1 MFVEGY
7 PMTGS
12 ASFLKRV
19 NNGKLCAGCGL
30 CEALAGKDSIEMAVS
45 SDGYNRP
52 VQKHPI
58 PGEIDSR
65 LSRIC
70 PGLSVELAT
79 EVKENHPLWG
89 PHLSVAE
96 AHTTRADVRFT
107 ASSGGA
113 LTAILIH
120 LLETKQV
127 DFVVHNRADDANP
140 LANITVASHTVDEIK
155 AGAGSRYAPS
165 SPLANLETYL
175 TTGETFAVVGKPCD
189 IAALRALG
197 RQDPRIEKQI
207 PFMVSFFC
215 AGVPSLHGARKV
227 VEKMGASNDD
237 VIGFRYRGHGWP
249 GLATA
254 TLKDGSKREMSYFES
269 WGDVLSSHVQF
280 RCKVC
285 PDGVGAFADIVCADA
300 WHCDER
306 GYPIFEEEEGKSLII
321 TRTKCGNHLY
331 EQILQAKK
339 LVGSSISID
348 AIDAMQP
355 GQVWRKSVVSARLAA
370 LKLLAKPVPGY
381 IGLCLDEAARYSS
394 TMTRLRNFLGTIRRI
409 LKSKP

>member
-1 MFVEGY
+1 MPVEGY
-7 PMTGS
+7 PMTDS

-19 NNGKLCAGCGL
+19 NNGNLCAGCGI
-30 CEALAGKDSIEMAVS
+30 CEAIAGKDSIEMAVS

-52 VQKHPI
+52 VQKRAI
-58 PGEIDSR
+58 SGEIDSR

-70 PGLSVELAT
+70 PGLSVELET
-79 EVKENHPLWG
+79 DVKENHPLWG
-89 PHLSVAE
+89 PNIMTAE
-96 AHTTRADVRFT
+96 AHSTREDVRFT

-120 LLETKQV
+120 LIETGQV

-165 SPLANLETYL
+165 SPLAHLETYL
-175 TTGETFAVVGKPCD
+175 ATGKIFAVVGKPCD

-197 RQDPRIEKQI
+197 RQDPRIDKQI
-207 PFMVSFFC
+207 PCMISFFC

-227 VEKMGASNDD
+227 VEKMGAFNED
-237 VIGFRYRGHGWP
+237 VIAFRYRGHGWP

-254 TLKDGSKREMSYFES
+254 NLKDGSKREMSYFES
-269 WGDVLSSHVQF
+269 WGGVLSSHVQF

-285 PDGVGAFADIVCADA
+285 PDGVGAFADIVCGDA
-300 WHCDER
+300 WHCDDR
-306 GYPIFEEEEGKSLII
+306 GYPVFEEEDGKSLII
-321 TRTKCGNHLY
+321 ARTNAGATLLEAAQCSKDIELSAIG
-331 EQILQAKK
+331 
-339 LVGSSISID
+339 ID

-355 GQVWRKSVVSARLAA
+355 GQIWRKSVVSARLLA
-370 LKLLAKPVPGY
+370 LRLLGKTVPRY
-381 IGLCLDEAARYSS
+381 SGLFLKESARYTSRK
-394 TMTRLRNFLGTIRRI
+394 TRLKNFLGTFRRV
-409 LKSKP
+409 LQQ

>member
-1 MFVEGY
+1 
-7 PMTGS
+7 MTGS

-19 NNGKLCAGCGL
+19 NNGNLCAGCGL

-52 VQKHPI
+52 VQKRPI
-58 PGEIDSR
+58 PGEIDSS
-65 LSRIC
+65 LSRTC

-79 EVKENHPLWG
+79 EVRANHPLWG
-89 PHLSVAE
+89 PYLAVAE
-96 AHTTRADVRFT
+96 AHSTRENVRFT

-140 LANITVASHTVDEIK
+140 LANITVASHTIDEIK

-175 TTGETFAVVGKPCD
+175 ATGKPFAVVGKPCD

-197 RQDPRIEKQI
+197 RLDPRIERQI
-207 PFMVSFFC
+207 PCMVSFFC

-227 VEKMGASNDD
+227 VEKMGASNED
-237 VIGFRYRGHGWP
+237 VIAFRYRGHGWP

-254 TLKDGSKREMSYFES
+254 ELKDGSKREMSYFES
-269 WGDVLSSHVQF
+269 WGGVLSSHVQF

-285 PDGVGAFADIVCADA
+285 PDGVGAFADIVCGDA

-306 GYPIFEEEEGKSLII
+306 GYPVFEEDDGKSLVIARTESGAI
-321 TRTKCGNHLY
+321 LLEEAQRAKSIELSPTR
-331 EQILQAKK
+331 
-339 LVGSSISID
+339 ID

-355 GQVWRKSVVSARLAA
+355 GQLWRKSVVSARLLA
-370 LKLLAKPVPGY
+370 LRLLGKTVPRY
-381 IGLCLDEAARYSS
+381 SGLFLKESARYTSGK
-394 TMTRLRNFLGTIRRI
+394 TRLKNFLGTFRRV
-409 LKSKP
+409 LQQ